1 MADHVTRRANS
12 YRRHPD
18 ELAEA
23 AQHQYDQALRR
34 HVLDLA
40 VTYQRAADQM
50 VPQPEYATIE

>member
-1 MADHVTRRANS
+1 
-12 YRRHPD
+12 
-18 ELAEA
+18 LLCA
-23 AQHQYDQALRR
+23 AQHQHDQALRR